1 MKLASTIARLLLG
14 LIFVVFSLNFWL
26 QFMPIPMPPEGSAA
40 ANFMGAI
47 YGSGFLTLVKVLEL
61 AGGLLLLS
69 GRFVNAAL
77 AVLGPIVVNIALFHI
92 FLAQGG
98 YGLPVFMAVLALAAL
113 AGRKDFAAALLSV
126 N

>member
-14 LIFVVFSLNFWL
+14 LIFVVFSLNFWMH
-26 QFMPIPMPPEGSAA
+26 FIPVPMPPEGSPAA
-40 ANFMGAI
+40 AFMGAI

-77 AVLGPIVVNIALFHI
+77 AVLGPIIVNIALFHI

-98 YGLPVFMAVLALAAL
+98 YGLPAFMGVLALVAL
-113 AGRKDFAAALLSV
+113 AGRKDLTAALVSAK
-126 N
+126 